1 MNAASPPDPRVAHD
15 PLVMAAWALVRELRG
30 LHSGGEDEETEEA
43 PRTGAAEGRGRRG

>member
-30 LHSGGEDEETEEA
+30 LHSGGDEEAEEA
-43 PRTGAAEGRGRRG
+43 PRTGAPEGRERRG